1 MVANRPPGRCRLFF
15 HNLFMKNLVGSFA
28 LLAGFL
34 LTNCSSGDKS
44 ESGKT
49 GQTDEALTLPV
60 VQIRQQPTTIQREY
74 VTTLEAIRNVEIR
87 ARVPGFIEKIHVDE
101 GQTVRLGQ
109 LLFTLNGA
117 EYRTEADEARAT
129 LRNAVAGAKTAEVE
143 VSRVK
148 LLVDKDIISPSEL
161 ELARAKLDA
170 ARAQIDAARSS
181 QAKAAL
187 RLSQAS
193 IRAPFNGIINRI
205 PLKMGS
211 LVEEGA
217 LLTSVS
223 DLHEVFAYFDVSEK
237 EYLGFVKRK
246 RDLTGKGGEDV
257 EMLLADESTYPH
269 KGQIEVMESVFED
282 GSGTIAFRARFP
294 NPQQLLKH
302 GSSGKIRLA
311 RLVNNALLVPQK
323 SVFEV
328 QDKNYVYVVG
338 TDNRVKSRS
347 FVPEGRV
354 GKDYIV
360 QSGLKPGERVVYEGI
375 QNIRD
380 GDQII
385 PRAFSTDSASTV
397 KSAAIQP
404 AVVRN

>member
-1 MVANRPPGRCRLFF
+1 
-15 HNLFMKNLVGSFA
+15 MKNVSGQIF
-28 LLAGFL
+28 LLAGIL
-34 LTNCSSGDKS
+34 LAGCSSGDKATS
-44 ESGKT
+44 DE
-49 GQTDEALTLPV
+49 TDQAEKKLTLPV
-60 VQIRQQPTTIQREY
+60 VQIRQQPTTVQREY
-74 VTTLEAIRNVEIR
+74 VSTLEAVRNVEIR
-87 ARVPGFIEKIHVDE
+87 ARVSGFIEKIHVDE
-101 GQTVRLGQ
+101 GQSVRQGQ

-143 VSRVK
+143 VGRVK
-148 LLVDKDIISPSEL
+148 LLVDKNIISPSEL

-170 ARAQIDAARSS
+170 ARAQIDAARST

-193 IRAPFNGIINRI
+193 IRAPFNGNINRI
-205 PLKMGS
+205 PLKTGS

-223 DLHEVFAYFDVSEK
+223 DLSEVFAYFDVSEK

-246 RDLTGKGGEDV
+246 RDLVGKGGEDI
-257 EMLLADESTYPH
+257 EMLLADESLYPH
-269 KGQIEVMESVFED
+269 KGQIEVMESVFEE

-294 NPQQLLKH
+294 NPKQLLKH
-302 GSSGKIRLA
+302 GSSGKIRLD
-311 RLVNNALLVPQK
+311 RLVSDALLVPQK

-338 TDNRVKSRS
+338 VDNKVKSRS
-347 FVPEGRV
+347 FVPQGRV
-354 GKDYIV
+354 GQDYIV
-360 QSGLKPGERVVYEGI
+360 ESGLKPGERVVYEGI

-380 GDQII
+380 GDQIV
-385 PRAFSTDSASTV
+385 PRAFSTDSMTV
-397 KSAAIQP
+397 IKPAI
-404 AVVRN
+404 ARN